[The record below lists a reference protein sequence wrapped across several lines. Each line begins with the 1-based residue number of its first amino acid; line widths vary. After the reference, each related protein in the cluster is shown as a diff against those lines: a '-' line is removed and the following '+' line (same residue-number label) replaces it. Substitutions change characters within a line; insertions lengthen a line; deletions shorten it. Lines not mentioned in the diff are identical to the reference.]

1 MKSDLEKKF
10 NSEWRWVLIPSI
22 IIALIWLPIL
32 LLSII
37 PLKEG
42 DYDEFW
48 FVFIIS
54 VVFYGIIFA
63 AFFFRSKPFIKD
75 RKLLA
80 EDKYVR
86 SKGRI
91 TRTIKIPGYRRA
103 IVCPVFC
110 EDDTGRNV
118 VLDIDDYVEVG
129 RKYTILYLPN
139 TGCAVVEKYGNNR
152 YKIKKMTIKN
162 DH

>member
-48 FVFIIS
+48 SFM
-54 VVFYGIIFA
+54 G
-63 AFFFRSKPFIKD
+63 
-75 RKLLA
+75 
-80 EDKYVR
+80 
-86 SKGRI
+86 
-91 TRTIKIPGYRRA
+91 
-103 IVCPVFC
+103 
-110 EDDTGRNV
+110 
-118 VLDIDDYVEVG
+118 
-129 RKYTILYLPN
+129 
-139 TGCAVVEKYGNNR
+139 
-152 YKIKKMTIKN
+152 
-162 DH
+162 